1 MTRSPGGSPHLIDN
15 EVAMQKRLLAAAA
28 LVAVLAA
35 CRGDPVAVR
44 SLTSTD
50 DPVLAYPRVV
60 ASAADVLSIR
70 NLTDDEFLRELV
82 EHVADQDIARQLRRG
97 LTELSAAAGTTNGN
111 AVMRKLVVVRA
122 EDIWQGAD
130 EFDPDDELVLRVF
143 EIMLDHAEWV
153 LTTPAETTEPPDE
166 TTSIERANSSI
177 SN

>member
-1 MTRSPGGSPHLIDN
+1 MKRTYAWP
-15 EVAMQKRLLAAAA
+15 VALAA
-28 LVAVLAA
+28 LVTVVAA
-35 CRGDPVAVR
+35 CRDDPVAAPP
-44 SLTSTD
+44 LMSTD
-50 DPVLAYPRVV
+50 DPAYPNVV

-70 NLTDDEFLRELV
+70 NLADDEFLLDLV
-82 EHVADQDIARQLRRG
+82 EHVADRGMARQLRRG

-111 AVMRKLVVVRA
+111 VVMRTLVGVRA
-122 EDIWQGAD
+122 GDMWQG

-153 LTTPAETTEPPDE
+153 LTTPAETTEPSDE